1 MITAKYA
8 IVVAI
13 VFVLLL
19 APRVWRMRRLADQR
33 RRHPWPDLPAALRGN
48 DPTFVLF
55 TTRYCAQCAPVERA
69 LRTARAEATV
79 HVIDVEREPRLAA
92 GYKVRTAPTVIE
104 AAADGAVRRRLV
116 GADAVMAQL
125 RGAAA

>member
-8 IVVAI
+8 LVLLI
-13 VFVLLL
+13 VFALLL
-19 APRVWRMRRLADQR
+19 APRIWRMRHLADQR
-33 RRHPWPDLPAALRGN
+33 RRHPWPDLPTTLRGN

-69 LRTARAEATV
+69 LRAARAEATV
-79 HVIDVEREPRLAA
+79 HVIYVEREPRLAA

-104 AAADGAVRRRLV
+104 ATADGAVRRRLV
-116 GADAVMAQL
+116 GAEAVLAQL
-125 RGAAA
+125 RGAA